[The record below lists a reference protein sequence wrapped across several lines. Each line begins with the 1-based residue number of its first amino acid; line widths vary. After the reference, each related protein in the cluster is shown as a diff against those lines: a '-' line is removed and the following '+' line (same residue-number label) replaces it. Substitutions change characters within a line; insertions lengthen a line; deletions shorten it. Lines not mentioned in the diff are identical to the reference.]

1 MNKRSESQERQISD
15 FVVLVVE
22 DEVKGSGGITFE
34 EIVVGDE
41 GVEDVSHDVALPEDS
56 IAIGDVDG
64 LEDSLDE
71 LFGVMEVGLVRVRL
85 GLDLPVHLKGLE
97 LLGISKGLDVGSEL
111 SDLWGVDE
119 LLLNVSN
126 SGVVLV
132 KFGESSVID
141 LNSGSLGSTCT
152 RHLSLGGLTDLHVSL
167 LHPHHFLI
175 VCLDQ
180 FLGLWIKIRRVHV
193 LGFLDEIGKFVEL
206 WGLNELMHVTLNLG
220 LELVRNVVSV
230 GLLHK
235 STLLLLESMHIL
247 LMDGHLEKLVGF
259 VHLLHWRGGDD
270 GEDSGG

>member
-1 MNKRSESQERQISD
+1 M
-15 FVVLVVE
+15 VLIVE
-22 DEVKGSGGITFE
+22 DEVKSSGGITFE
-34 EIVVGDE
+34 EIVVAVE
-41 GVEDVSHDVALPEDS
+41 GVEDVSHDVALPEDRFT
-56 IAIGDVDG
+56 IGDMDG

-85 GLDLPVHLKGLE
+85 GLDLPVYLKGIE
-97 LLGISKGLDVGSEL
+97 LLGISKGLDVVSEL

-132 KFGESSVID
+132 EFGESSVIN
-141 LNSGSLGSTCT
+141 LNSGSLGSIWTS
-152 RHLSLGGLTDLHVSL
+152 HLSLGGLTDPHVSL

-175 VCLDQ
+175 VCFDH
-180 FLGLWIKIRRVHV
+180 FLGLWIKIRSVHV

-206 WGLNELMHVTLNLG
+206 WGLNEPMHVFFSPG
-220 LELVRNVVSV
+220 LEPVRNLVSL

-235 STLLLLESMHIL
+235 STLLLLESMNIL

-270 GEDSGG
+270 GEDSGGFEHFKKYL